1 MEEQSRCFYLDSDY
15 QPASDMLRKC
25 VGDKTSNY
33 RFSCG
38 DDPMRQEMPEDVK
51 ETARMNDISIQRGF
65 SYYNVDNH
73 NVNNL
78 KSQYLEIK
86 ERIKNEILKENN
98 IVPKKKEE

>member
-1 MEEQSRCFYLDSDY
+1 MEEQSRCFYLDCDY

-25 VGDKTSNY
+25 VGDNSSPY

-51 ETARMNDISIQRGF
+51 ETARMNDIAIQRGF

-73 NVNNL
+73 NVN
-78 KSQYLEIK
+78 SFV
-86 ERIKNEILKENN
+86 KND
-98 IVPKKKEE
+98 KKPVKQKADFLGKFGYEGFSLTG